1 MGSSP
6 SSNKQKAVKTADSK
20 LQAAVQEG
28 NITELEKLLKDKKR
42 DVNAKEAATGN
53 TALHYAVA
61 KGNMQ
66 ALCALLSHRSLE
78 PDLENLHG
86 TTALILAAGSGNIP
100 ILQRLVA
107 DTRVDINLES
117 GKGETALH
125 SAARR
130 GKEFAVDVLLG
141 SDRCDPNIRCHRNRG
156 NTALHLLFPP
166 QLPEPQQ
173 EHLDIREKLGYHPR
187 VDLSLRNDDGQ
198 ILSKLFR
205 AVEGPGLAR
214 ASAPDPALQ
223 PPPGPSAGAA
233 AAAAAPPTR
242 GSYATAPQPPTGGAQ
257 GSYSRSPAAAKLP
270 PLKPS
275 QLVPSSS
282 LAQNHMAFPSD
293 KIMFPSKSP
302 TRPATASA
310 SAPEMSSEEEM
321 ARVAAQFLRQEKQ
334 KEREARRKE
343 SGVDGWFGAKDRPLT
358 AEEEDMLAGKSTKQ
372 FLNELESYRQQK
384 FQESVKLGGE
394 AEVAQ
399 KYSQRI
405 SMIEEE
411 RSKASQRIKE
421 KEEESQRHWVPPP
434 PPLRLPLDF
443 HHPFVRFV

>member
-173 EHLDIREKLGYHPR
+173 VHLQLEEAAWLFFACLWVRLSLQFDPTEHLDIREKLGYHPR

-275 QLVPSSS
+275 QL
-282 LAQNHMAFPSD
+282 
-293 KIMFPSKSP
+293 
-302 TRPATASA
+302 A

-421 KEEESQRHWVPPP
+421 KEEESQR
-434 PPLRLPLDF
+434 LLDMTDEQRERRQRLKEAERTLLKAE
-443 HHPFVRFV
+443 R